1 MPSLKSF
8 LFTACVTSFASLSA
22 SAEGT
27 GADGQIQI
35 FNSTPGFT
43 ITGFYTH
50 NGHGWSRD
58 WLRSVTLTPGEGATA
73 QFRSAPPTCHQKVRA
88 GWVSASGHEFRGHPI
103 KVNICNV
110 SNIYFAQ
117 EETYFD

>member
-8 LFTACVTSFASLSA
+8 AYAACITSLGSFAA
-22 SAEGT
+22 WADGT
-27 GADGQIQI
+27 GAEGHIRI

-43 ITGFYTH
+43 ITGFYT
-50 NGHGWSRD
+50 NAGRGWTRD
-58 WLRSVTLTPGEGATA
+58 WLKDVTLTPGEGATA
-73 QFRSAPPTCHQKVRA
+73 KFRSAPPVCHQHVRA
-88 GWVSASGHEFRGHPI
+88 GWLSASGHEFKGHPVQ
-103 KVNICNV
+103 VNICNV